1 MVISNNSG
9 CCGASLY
16 RRKIGESIKMINK
29 CFPHWLCSNFKKYN
43 NREFD
48 LPIDQHMLIALI
60 APRPVYIGSGQDNIW
75 ADPIGEFLGAKHA
88 DSVYKLL
95 GTTGLGT
102 EKIPKVNEPIMN
114 TIGYH
119 MREGGHKLS
128 LYDWDRYMDFA
139 DLYL

>member
-1 MVISNNSG
+1 
-9 CCGASLY
+9 
-16 RRKIGESIKMINK
+16 MINK
-29 CFPHWLCSNFKKYN
+29 CFPHWLCSNFKQYN

-48 LPIDQHMLIALI
+48 LPVDQHMLIALI
-60 APRPVYIGSGQDNIW
+60 APRPIYIGSGQNNIW

-88 DSVYKLL
+88 DPVYKLL
-95 GTTGLGT
+95 GTTGLGV
-102 EKIPKVNEPIMN
+102 EELPKINEPIMN

-119 MREGGHKLS
+119 IRQGRHKLS